1 MRSAVPIW
9 EDRLDVHGKGAR
21 DPNRPDDAEAPHD
34 VLAAEEFGVGAAAAG
49 LHAQAPH
56 DVLAAEEF
64 GVGAAAA
71 GLHAQA
77 PHDVLAAE
85 EFGVGSGVSELH
97 ETSEAQRRWRPAPG
111 AAAALAAATLLAG
124 WLVRRRCRRAGR
136 PTARATGSRAVSAGP
151 GDRS

>member
-64 GVGAAAA
+64 GVG
-71 GLHAQA
+71 
-77 PHDVLAAE
+77 
-85 EFGVGSGVSELH
+85 SGVSELH
-97 ETSEAQRRWRPAPG
+97 ETSEAQRRWLPAPG
-111 AAAALAAATLLAG
+111 AAAALAAVTLLAG